1 MVRNSKLSLLALALY
16 LPLGAIVE
24 NQGQFLF
31 SSMGGEVSLKI
42 ADLPK
47 QKLHLHEQ
55 IKVLE
60 NSHLKTGRDGYVYF
74 NTSNNISI
82 SLGGNTSFFIEDFK
96 LKASTDTL
104 IKTDY
109 KPLSSSFISNL
120 EGGTLS
126 IKTNKL
132 SPLSTVQ
139 VKVPNGLL
147 ELSAAEC
154 TLSYNHDILRIAVF
168 KGNLSFKFGKDPK
181 TLYLNAPL
189 YYETDAYHIEQGI
202 IEPYAKIE
210 NAPKDWAQL
219 NRQIVYENT
228 RTLFS
233 ANGDHAH
240 PLAKGKIIIPKQF
253 YKKPFEKPMVFS
265 EID

>member
-1 MVRNSKLSLLALALY
+1 MVRNLKLSLLAFSLY
-16 LPLGAIVE
+16 LPLSAIIE
-24 NQGQFLF
+24 TQGQFLF
-31 SSMGGEVSLKI
+31 SSIGGEVSLQVSN
-42 ADLPK
+42 LPK

-55 IKVLE
+55 IKVLK
-60 NSHLKTGRDGYVYF
+60 NSHLKTGRDSHLYF

-82 SLGGNTSFFIEDFK
+82 GLRDNTSLLIEDFK
-96 LKASTDTL
+96 LKASNDTL
-104 IKTDY
+104 TKTHY
-109 KPLSSSFISNL
+109 KPLSSSFVSNL
-120 EGGTLS
+120 KGGTLS

-202 IEPYAKIE
+202 IEPYANIE
-210 NAPKDWAQL
+210 DVPKEWAKL
-219 NRQIVYENT
+219 NHLIVYENT
-228 RTLFS
+228 RTLFP

-240 PLAKGKIIIPKQF
+240 PLAQGKIIIPQQF
-253 YKKPFEKPMVFS
+253 YKKPFVKPMVFS